1 MRSAAGGLRP
11 ARLFVVLTW
20 LQGVSA
26 RRGREEDVRAC
37 RGRWEEARADER
49 VGGGWKAIERWLVW
63 WLKDGCGW
71 VEVSDSWRGV
81 EKRLYS
87 G

>member
-1 MRSAAGGLRP
+1 MYVLRKAEVGTGVDGWGSPFRSRQMGGGAG
-11 ARLFVVLTW
+11 
-20 LQGVSA
+20 
-26 RRGREEDVRAC
+26 E
-37 RGRWEEARADER
+37 ER

-63 WLKDGCGW
+63 RLKDGCGW

-81 EKRLYS
+81 EKRLYN

>member
-1 MRSAAGGLRP
+1 MPKVGAAWEGWGCPSLSRQMGGG
-11 ARLFVVLTW
+11 A
-20 LQGVSA
+20 G
-26 RRGREEDVRAC
+26 E
-37 RGRWEEARADER
+37 ER

-63 WLKDGCGW
+63 RLKDGCGW

-81 EKRLYS
+81 EKRLYN